1 MSLVGGNV
9 TITGEARAGAML
21 EFFKSSTAVGASG
34 QGQTLIGRGT
44 LPLEGVPGTT
54 DSTAIQFSYTFAVG
68 SLVIGDSVTAT
79 ATSSSN
85 NTSEFAVNVVVQA
98 TANTAPSFA
107 IGDGHTVTAVSPNS
121 DSVNS
126 VAIQADGKIVAAG
139 GLYNPATNNDTLL
152 IRYNQDGTLDT
163 SFGTGGIVIYS
174 LGINADSLQ
183 AIAIQP
189 DGKIVVAGVAND
201 GFSNNMV
208 VLRYNANGTL
218 DTSFGTAGVAT
229 ITFSGGDEQ
238 ALALLIQADGKIVVA
253 GSAAMSTEDFA
264 VARLNAN
271 GTLDT
276 TFNGSGKVTTAIGTG
291 ADQIKDIVIQEDGK
305 IVAVGFSHNGTDLD
319 IAVVRYNANG
329 SLDTSF

>member
-1 MSLVGGNV
+1 MNFPVIYNVSIISGNV

-21 EFFKSSTAVGASG
+21 EFFKSATAVGVSG

-44 LPLEGVPGTT
+44 LPFEGVPGTT

-79 ATSSSN
+79 ATSSTN
-85 NTSEFAVNVVVQA
+85 DTSEFAVNVAVQA
-98 TANTAPSFA
+98 AANTSPSFA
-107 IGDGHTVTAVSPNS
+107 IGDGHTITAVSPNS
-121 DSVNS
+121 DSVSS

-139 GLYNPATNNDTLL
+139 GLYNPATNNDTVL

-163 SFGTGGIVIYS
+163 SFGAGGIVINS

-229 ITFSGGDEQ
+229 ITFSAGDEQ
-238 ALALLIQADGKIVVA
+238 AQAIRIQVDARLWWQALQPCQLKILQLHVLT
-253 GSAAMSTEDFA
+253 STERSTPHSMA
-264 VARLNAN
+264 PVRLPLQLVQVL
-271 GTLDT
+271 TKSRILS
-276 TFNGSGKVTTAIGTG
+276 FKKTA
-291 ADQIKDIVIQEDGK
+291 K
-305 IVAVGFSHNGTDLD
+305 L
-319 IAVVRYNANG
+319 
-329 SLDTSF
+329 